1 MTGLQVQLLMSL
13 HMHSQTNK
21 QTNKPRNALS
31 LEFFLFLCV
40 WFFFLLKKQNKKKT
54 IQAQNK
60 LAFPISDSILKIYVS
75 VCFSLTFYET
85 CVETGTEIWIS
96 SLTSSGT

>member
-1 MTGLQVQLLMSL
+1 MTGLQMQLLMSL

-21 QTNKPRNALS
+21 QTQECSFIRI
-31 LEFFLFLCV
+31 LFLCV
-40 WFFFLLKKQNKKKT
+40 WFFFIKKKKQTKNKQT

-85 CVETGTEIWIS
+85 CVETGTGIWIS
-96 SLTSSGT
+96 FLIS

>member
-1 MTGLQVQLLMSL
+1 MTGLQMQLLMSL

-21 QTNKPRNALS
+21 QQTKPRNALS
-31 LEFFLFLCV
+31 LEFCFCV
-40 WFFFLLKKQNKKKT
+40 YGFFFLIKKKNHSGT
-54 IQAQNK
+54 KQ

-96 SLTSSGT
+96 SLIS

>member
-1 MTGLQVQLLMSL
+1 MQLLMSL

-21 QTNKPRNALS
+21 QTNKLRNALS
-31 LEFFLFLCV
+31 LEFCFCV
-40 WFFFLLKKQNKKKT
+40 CSFFFLLKKQTKNKQT

-60 LAFPISDSILKIYVS
+60 LAFPISDSILKICVS

-85 CVETGTEIWIS
+85 CVETGTGIWIS
-96 SLTSSGT
+96 FLIS

>member
-1 MTGLQVQLLMSL
+1 MTGLQMQLLMSL

-21 QTNKPRNALS
+21 QQTKPRNALS

-40 WFFFLLKKQNKKKT
+40 WFFFIKKKKTKKT

-96 SLTSSGT
+96 SLIS

>member
-1 MTGLQVQLLMSL
+1 MTGLQMQLLMSL

-21 QTNKPRNALS
+21 QTTNKTQECSFIRI
-31 LEFFLFLCV
+31 FLFLCV
-40 WFFFLLKKQNKKKT
+40 WFFFLIRKKKT
-54 IQAQNK
+54 IQTQNK
-60 LAFPISDSILKIYVS
+60 LAFPISDSILEIYVS

-96 SLTSSGT
+96 SLIS

>member
-1 MTGLQVQLLMSL
+1 MTGLQMQLLMSL

-21 QTNKPRNALS
+21 QQTKPRNALS
-31 LEFFLFLCV
+31 LEFFCFCV
-40 WFFFLLKKQNKKKT
+40 YGFFFNKKKKT
-54 IQAQNK
+54 IQTQNK
-60 LAFPISDSILKIYVS
+60 LAFPISDSILEIYVS

-96 SLTSSGT
+96 SLIS